1 MQLDRIRTGRRVA
14 LSAVAVRADRHRPDL
29 RHWLALAE
37 LVGVYRWPPNAYHLL
52 LVRGFDMDRSA
63 LAASILKIDGIV
75 LLVVAAIHLSAT
87 PLVLNFVSSQ
97 STAAGYAQIKPL
109 FLLSFTV
116 VGILLIPIGLSTF
129 FCANPIRRGEPLAR
143 SICCFNAISILML
156 PVVLMLTMPVKYFSA
171 IPFLTATILVSLV
184 ALSISAPLALV
195 HSKPFSANR
204 R

>member
-1 MQLDRIRTGRRVA
+1 MPAGASRCQPLRSAWADTDRIRCTGGTRWRF
-14 LSAVAVRADRHRPDL
+14 P
-29 RHWLALAE
+29 LAAK
-37 LVGVYRWPPNAYHLL
+37 RISSPPS
-52 LVRGFDMDRSA
+52 RGFDMDRSA

-129 FCANPIRRGEPLAR
+129 FCANPIRRGDPLAR
-143 SICCFNAISILML
+143 SICCFNAIGILML
-156 PVVLMLTMPVKYFSA
+156 PVVLILTMPVRYFSA

-184 ALSISAPLALV
+184 AILISAPLALV
-195 HSKPFSANR
+195 HSKPFSAN
-204 R
+204 

>member
-1 MQLDRIRTGRRVA
+1 
-14 LSAVAVRADRHRPDL
+14 
-29 RHWLALAE
+29 
-37 LVGVYRWPPNAYHLL
+37 
-52 LVRGFDMDRSA
+52 MDRSA
-63 LAASILKIDGIV
+63 LAANILKIDGIV

-97 STAAGYAQIKPL
+97 STAAAYAQIKPL
-109 FLLSFTV
+109 FLLSFIV

-156 PVVLMLTMPVKYFSA
+156 PVVLILTMPVKYFSA

-184 ALSISAPLALV
+184 AISISAPLALV
-195 HSKPFSANR
+195 HSKPFSAN
-204 R
+204 